1 LWRAVTLNN
10 FHIRD
15 DFKAGA
21 PISQVPASW
30 FNAVASFLNNL
41 VGGYGIRVV
50 KNQRG
55 ASTVEIDESYMHK
68 KPDAET
74 NFKVFE
80 TPSANDSTV
89 STGHSS
95 NALLNTTWTR
105 GDVDGNGKPIGV
117 KVYLPTDSWGDGVSR
132 STAWRLCEFDHT
144 GRIQKVYAQTIR
156 TEAVNM
162 DQINA

>member
-1 LWRAVTLNN
+1 MNN

-55 ASTVEIDESYMHK
+55 ASTVEIDESYLHK
-68 KPDAET
+68 DKAITVSHETFATPDATLDSNNQIPQRHT
-74 NFKVFE
+74 N
-80 TPSANDSTV
+80 
-89 STGHSS
+89 GSS
-95 NALLNTTWTR
+95 VVLQTNSWTR
-105 GDVDGNGKPIGV
+105 GDRDTNDKLKGV
-117 KVYLPTDSWGDGVSR
+117 KVYLPTDCFDTGVR
-132 STAWRLCEFDHT
+132 NCLCWRLCEFDCEGKLKSVGNET
-144 GRIQKVYAQTIR
+144 VMTFACSAEQL
-156 TEAVNM
+156 
-162 DQINA
+162 